1 MTDFM
6 HTLSNSY
13 MNVTKMTIFNF
24 FKTDNPLYDTL
35 ISTAVIAFFGYII
48 NYIYDNN
55 LSTFF
60 TKLSIT
66 ILNIINFIYTNL

>member
-35 ISTAVIAFFGYII
+35 ISTVGIAFFGYII
-48 NYIYDNN
+48 NYIY
-55 LSTFF
+55 
-60 TKLSIT
+60 K
-66 ILNIINFIYTNL
+66 